1 MARLLSGLPIVREC
15 DYVDEP
21 ILIVGA
27 WPANVNRPVGGV
39 IDELVV
45 VDDTD
50 LDVADMADPRARR
63 GKEALTADDVRW
75 TADTRPGPACW
86 DGRSVQPDG
95 VPTGIRIEMT
105 DNF

>member
-1 MARLLSGLPIVREC
+1 MVARLLSGLPIVREC
-15 DYVDEP
+15 DHVDEP

-95 VPTGIRIEMT
+95 VPTP
-105 DNF
+105 F

>member
-1 MARLLSGLPIVREC
+1 MREC

-21 ILIVGA
+21 TLIVGA

-39 IDELVV
+39 IDVLVV

-50 LDVADMADPRARR
+50 LDVADAADPRDRR

-75 TADTRPGPACW
+75 TADTRPEGLLV
-86 DGRSVQPDG
+86 GMGVQSNRMASPPG
-95 VPTGIRIEMT
+95 FVSR
-105 DNF
+105 